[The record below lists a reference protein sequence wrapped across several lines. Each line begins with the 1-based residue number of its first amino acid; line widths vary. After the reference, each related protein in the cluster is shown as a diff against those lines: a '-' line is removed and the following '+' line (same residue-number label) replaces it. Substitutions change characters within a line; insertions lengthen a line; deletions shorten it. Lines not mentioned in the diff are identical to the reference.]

1 MSKRFSF
8 DTIKNFDDH
17 ISGSIRGYILLDEL
31 ICNLANFW
39 AKDGERILDFGCTS
53 GRLISKLAYAHPNTD
68 CIGYDITTNNFLE
81 NSKAKLL
88 CQDITAP
95 AFEIPGNNL
104 SLCVFTMQFLTL
116 RQRTAVLRKIYEAL
130 NFNGALVICE
140 KEISANGQIQEAFT
154 FANYDYKRQNFNAED
169 VLQKEKDL
177 RSIMN
182 CISDGGNERILKDV
196 GFSVVSQFFQSLN
209 FKGWI
214 CIK

>member
-1 MSKRFSF
+1 MSKKFSF

-68 CIGYDITTNNFLE
+68 CIGYDITPNNFLE
-81 NSKAKLL
+81 NSKATLL
-88 CQDITAP
+88 CQDITDP
-95 AFEIPGNNL
+95 AFEIPQNNL
-104 SLCVFTMQFLTL
+104 SLCIFTMQFLTL
-116 RQRTAVLRKIYEAL
+116 HQRRAVLDRVYTAL
-130 NFNGALVICE
+130 NPNGALIICE
-140 KEISANGQIQEAFT
+140 KEINSYGQIQEVFT
-154 FANYDYKRQNFNAED
+154 FANYDYKRQNFNADEI
-169 VLQKEKDL
+169 LEKEKDL
-177 RSIMN
+177 RGIMN
-182 CISDGGNERILKDV
+182 CLPDWGNYSLLNKA

>member
-1 MSKRFSF
+1 MSKKFSF

-39 AKDGERILDFGCTS
+39 AKDGARILDFGCTS
-53 GRLISKLAYAHPNTD
+53 GRLISKLAFTFTNTE
-68 CIGYDITTNNFLE
+68 CIGYDVTSNNFLNE
-81 NSKAKLL
+81 SRARLL
-88 CQDITAP
+88 IQDITSPDFNIP
-95 AFEIPGNNL
+95 ANNL
-104 SLCVFTMQFLTL
+104 SLSVFTLQFLAID
-116 RQRTAVLRKIYEAL
+116 QREAVLRKIYKSL
-130 NFNGALVICE
+130 NPNGALIICE
-140 KEISANGQIQEAFT
+140 KEISASGQIQEAFT

-182 CISDGGNERILKDV
+182 CLPDGGNEKLLKQV